1 MTCLKVTPHSHSK
14 VQSRV
19 AERLPSNFLKVMK
32 KQTFIVEIT
41 TPDFDKPIKDYEVLA
56 SLDSGFNF
64 PDWKIE
70 VREGDE

>member
-1 MTCLKVTPHSHSK
+1 
-14 VQSRV
+14 
-19 AERLPSNFLKVMK
+19 MK

-41 TPDFDKPIKDYEVLA
+41 TPKSDTPIKDYEVLA

-70 VREGDE
+70 VKESDE